1 MKLLLSGFLL
11 IMVFT
16 VLQAA
21 PQHSLSTVQPKPGAA
36 KQPFT
41 RAGTIVY
48 KLIAAPGNTY
58 GYDIYSNGRLLIHQP
73 SIPCV
78 QGDKGFSTKKD
89 AGKVAMLAIEKINK
103 GIMPPS
109 LTLQELKSLGVLH

>member
-1 MKLLLSGFLL
+1 MKILHSGFLL

-21 PQHSLSTVQPKPGAA
+21 PQHSCSTAQPQPSAA
-36 KQPFT
+36 KHSST
-41 RAGTIVY
+41 TVY

-73 SIPCV
+73 SVPCV

-89 AGKVAMLAIEKINK
+89 AGKVAMLVIEKINK
-103 GIMPPS
+103 GIMPPA
-109 LTLQELKSLGVLH
+109 LTLQELKNLGVLHG